1 MMRVQMHCK
10 IIRGGGLHPGGRR
23 FKPVT
28 AQEELLL
35 AQADPPRLRS
45 QNERTERLCRGRSEP
60 RMSELPRETLFLR
73 VPPPGLLSR
82 AATLRGGRLSSV
94 FRADGS
100 SGYLGG
106 RRITCFWIGFGRGV
120 RAPGPGLLER
130 LRDGSIEDVLDVGC
144 AGALDPSLR
153 RGDLVLS
160 SDDLPFD
167 AGAPLEVQ
175 RRPAAREI
183 ARLAAESRN
192 AALHVAPVL
201 THERAILARE
211 ERLRLFE
218 QTGCAAVQMEHAWFL
233 ELLQSLLPETAF
245 RRLRVTHLVLIT
257 DAVPRQDGGWER
269 ARAAWDAIS
278 GYALP
283 GRGGIVSL
291 RREFLRRWLST

>member
-1 MMRVQMHCK
+1 
-10 IIRGGGLHPGGRR
+10 
-23 FKPVT
+23 
-28 AQEELLL
+28 
-35 AQADPPRLRS
+35 
-45 QNERTERLCRGRSEP
+45 
-60 RMSELPRETLFLR
+60 MSELPRETLFLR
-73 VPPPGLLSR
+73 VPPPGLLSP
-82 AATLRGGRLSSV
+82 AGTLRGGRPSGV

-100 SGYLGG
+100 SGNPGG
-106 RRITCFWIGFGRGV
+106 RRITCFWIGFGRRV

-130 LRDGSIEDVLDVGC
+130 LRDGSIEDVLDIGC

-167 AGAPLEVQ
+167 TAAPLEV
-175 RRPAAREI
+175 RRSPAAYGI
-183 ARLAAESRN
+183 ACQAAECRN

-201 THERAILARE
+201 THERAILRRE
-211 ERLRLFE
+211 ERLGLFG

-245 RRLRVTHLVLIT
+245 RRLRVTHLALIT

-269 ARAAWDAIS
+269 ARAAWDAIR

-283 GRGGIVSL
+283 GPQGILSL
-291 RREFLRRWLST
+291 RREFLRRWLSG